1 MSTSSAP
8 MNMNDNDTQGSE
20 LQRMFADS
28 AERLF
33 SENVTKALIER
44 VERGEWPADL
54 WKLATDNGFALTTV
68 PEAAGGVGGTW
79 ADAYPILRG
88 LGYWRVPLP
97 LAETMAGA
105 WLLSQAGIAA
115 PNDGSTPLTLIEQGR
130 QSNLVACFDGETL
143 VLDGDARGVPWA
155 RFCSHAVVSL
165 RMPDPADGRRKPQSV
180 IALVAL
186 DGPGITVTAQEN
198 IAREPRD
205 RIALKNAR
213 CVAWAAC
220 GTGFGHEA
228 VWTLGALMRCAMMV
242 GAAESV
248 LAQSLQ
254 YASERVQFGKPIG
267 SYQAIQH
274 TLAMLAGEVGAARM
288 ATRVAFDAAGTE
300 STAFDVAAAKVRA
313 GEAATRLGAATHQVH
328 GAIGFTYEH
337 TLHFG
342 TRRLW
347 AWRAEFGSD
356 AEWADALGA
365 AVIAAG
371 ADGFWPAITARML
384 TPQG

>member
-1 MSTSSAP
+1 MSTSSTH
-8 MNMNDNDTQGSE
+8 MNDDTPQGSE

-33 SENVTKALIER
+33 SENVTKAQIER
-44 VERGEWPADL
+44 VERGTWPDDL
-54 WKLATDNGFALTTV
+54 WKLATDGGFTLTTA

-105 WLLSQAGIAA
+105 WLLAQAGLAI
-115 PNDGSTPLTLIEQGR
+115 PDDGATPITLIEQGR
-130 QSNLVACFDGETL
+130 QSQLAARLDGGTL
-143 VLDGDARGVPWA
+143 VLDGHAHGVPWA
-155 RFCSHAVVSL
+155 RHSRHAVVSL
-165 RMPDPADGRRKPQSV
+165 RLPDPADGRRKPQPV
-180 IALVAL
+180 IALLAL
-186 DGPGITVTAQEN
+186 DGNAGVTVTPQEN

-205 RIALKNAR
+205 KVALQGAR
-213 CVAWAAC
+213 CVGWAAC
-220 GTGFGHEA
+220 GTAFGAEP
-228 VWTLGALMRCAMMV
+228 VWTLGALLRCAMMV

-288 ATRVAFDAAGTE
+288 ATRIAFDAAGTE
-300 STAFDVAAAKVRA
+300 STLFDVAAAKVRA

-347 AWRAEFGSD
+347 AWRADFGAD

-365 AVIAAG
+365 AMIAAG

-384 TPQG
+384 APQG

>member
-1 MSTSSAP
+1 MSNPST
-8 MNMNDNDTQGSE
+8 NMNDDDIQGSE

-33 SENVTKALIER
+33 SENVPKALIER
-44 VERGEWPADL
+44 AERGEWQTEL
-54 WKLATDNGFALTTV
+54 WKLAADSGFALTTV
-68 PEAAGGVGGTW
+68 PESAGGVGGTW

-105 WLLSQAGIAA
+105 WLLSQAAIAIPDDGAA
-115 PNDGSTPLTLIEQGR
+115 PITLIEQGR
-130 QSNLVACFDGETL
+130 QSRFEVEVDGGTL
-143 VLDGDARGVPWA
+143 TLNGEARGVPWA
-155 RFCSHAVVSL
+155 RSCGHAVVSL
-165 RMPDPADGRRKPQSV
+165 RLPDPADGRRKPQQV
-180 IALVAL
+180 IALL
-186 DGPGITVTAQEN
+186 ELSGNPGVTVTPQQN

-205 RIALKNAR
+205 KVALNKAR
-213 CVAWAAC
+213 CAAWAVC
-220 GTGFGHEA
+220 GTGFGAEP
-228 VWTLGALMRCAMMV
+228 VWTLGAMERCAMMV

-288 ATRVAFDAAGTE
+288 ATRIALDAAGSA
-300 STAFDVAAAKVRA
+300 STWFDVAAAKVRA

-347 AWRAEFGSD
+347 AWRADFGSD

-365 AVIAAG
+365 AIIAAG
-371 ADGFWPAITARML
+371 AEGFWPAITARAL
-384 TPQG
+384 APQG